1 MKSSHFSSSMTTGLN
16 RKNSTQQGE
25 VGCRKEGKQAQVLCN
40 LTMPVS
46 GTVKKFTAGK
56 STQIQLKREMIW
68 V

>member
-46 GTVKKFTAGK
+46 STVKVK
-56 STQIQLKREMIW
+56 
-68 V
+68 